1 MAYSIN
7 GIYFMTI
14 EQEIITSYENTPY
27 PYLGYQQTHPDTAAS
42 IATILGLTPTDVEH
56 CRVLEVG
63 CAVGGNLIPM
73 AFALPDS
80 HFVGFD
86 ISPAQIKAGQ
96 AMIDEMGLTNI
107 ELKTLDIMEITEAS
121 LGKFDYI
128 IAHGIYSW
136 VPDTVRD
143 QLLAMCRELLTENG
157 IANISYNVLPGWKMM
172 GMLRDMMLHHTRNTD
187 DPDEKVA
194 ESREL
199 ADFLVKSVP
208 KLNKGSVSFYSSYR
222 DFLEGYNEFVIKGRD
237 ESSFP
242 ANLMLHDEIAVINH
256 PVYFHQFAEHIDQH
270 DLQYVSEASLSK
282 VMPTNLPDDVS
293 KEVLAMSGDIIEMEQ
308 YMDFLYNRT
317 FRQTLVCH
325 KEREVNRMLSPTA
338 ERMEKFYFASNAQ
351 LTTPHAML
359 SEAGVARWKGSDG
372 AEFATDHPVTKQAM
386 AYLLEQFP
394 MSVNYSDLYKI
405 AMQETYNRIPDDGTE
420 QRDIALL
427 AVNLLRMFSYSDT
440 LMEFH
445 TIPTRCTTKISNM
458 PKVSVVARGLVVK
471 GYGTVSNMRHQRV
484 QLEPLAQ
491 LILPLLDGEHSQRA
505 LITHL
510 KGLVESGKI
519 TLESADG
526 TPLTKAKLQSR
537 IKHELNQQ
545 LQWFAHAALLIE

>member
-1 MAYSIN
+1 
-7 GIYFMTI
+7 MTI

-27 PYLGYQQTHPDTAAS
+27 PYLGYQQTHPDTAAG

-56 CRVLEVG
+56 SRVLEVG

-80 HFVGFD
+80 QFVGFD
-86 ISPAQIKAGQ
+86 ISPAQIEAGQ
-96 AMIDEMGLTNI
+96 AMIQELGLTNI
-107 ELKTLDIMEITEAS
+107 ELQTLDIMDATEDT

-136 VPDTVRD
+136 VPENVRD
-143 QLLAMCRELLTENG
+143 RLLAMCRELLTDNG

-172 GMLRDMMLHHTRNTD
+172 GMLRDMMLHHTRDTD
-187 DPDEKVA
+187 DPDDKVA

-199 ADFLVKSVP
+199 ANFLVESVP
-208 KLNKGSVSFYSSYR
+208 KLNKGNVSFYSSYR
-222 DFLEGYNEFVIKGRD
+222 DFLEGYNEFVLKGRD

-256 PVYFHQFAEHIDQH
+256 PVYFHQFAEHLDQH
-270 DLQYVSEASLSK
+270 DLQYISEATLSK
-282 VMPTNLPDDVS
+282 VMPTNLPQDVAQ
-293 KEVLAMSGDIIEMEQ
+293 ELLGMSGDIIEMEQ

-317 FRQTLVCH
+317 FRQTLICH
-325 KEREVNRMLSPTA
+325 KEREVNRRLAPNGEM
-338 ERMEKFYFASNAQ
+338 MEKFYLASNAQ

-359 SEAGVARWKGSDG
+359 SETGVARWKGSDG

-386 AYLLEQFP
+386 AHLLEQFP
-394 MSVNYSDLYKI
+394 LSVKFADLYKT
-405 AMQETYNRIPDDGTE
+405 AMQESYSRNPDDDVQ
-420 QRDIALL
+420 QRDMALL
-427 AVNLLRMFSYSDT
+427 SGHLLQMFSYSDT

-445 TIPTRCTTKISNM
+445 TIPTRCITKIANM
-458 PKVSVVARGLVVK
+458 PKVSRVARWLVQQ
-471 GYGTVSNMRHQRV
+471 GYSTVSNMRHQRV

-505 LITHL
+505 LMTHL
-510 KGLVESGKI
+510 KSLVESGNI
-519 TLESADG
+519 TFESTDG
-526 TPLTKAKLQSR
+526 KPLTKAKLQSR
-537 IKHELNQQ
+537 IKHELHQQ

>member
-1 MAYSIN
+1 
-7 GIYFMTI
+7 MTI
-14 EQEIITSYENTPY
+14 EQEIITSYDNTPY

-42 IATILGLTPTDVEH
+42 VATILGLLPTDVEH

-80 HFVGFD
+80 QFVGFD
-86 ISPAQIKAGQ
+86 ISPAQIEAGQ
-96 AMIDEMGLTNI
+96 AMIAEMGLTNI
-107 ELKTLDIMEITEAS
+107 ELKTLDIMDATEAT

-136 VPDTVRD
+136 VPDNVRN
-143 QLLAMCRELLTENG
+143 QLLVMCRELLTENG

-172 GMLRDMMLHHTRNTD
+172 GMLRDMMLHHTRNTNN
-187 DPDEKVA
+187 PDEKVA
-194 ESREL
+194 ESRKL
-199 ADFLVKSVP
+199 ANFLVESVP
-208 KLNKGSVSFYSSYR
+208 KLNKGNVSFYSSYR

-242 ANLMLHDEIAVINH
+242 ANLMLHDEIALINH
-256 PVYFHQFAEHIDQH
+256 PVYFHQFAEHIDEH

-282 VMPTNLPDDVS
+282 VMPTNLPQDVAQ
-293 KEVLAMSGDIIEMEQ
+293 EVLAMSGDIIEMEQ

-317 FRQTLVCH
+317 FRQTLICH
-325 KEREVNRMLSPTA
+325 KERDVNRMLSSTTA
-338 ERMEKFYFASNAQ
+338 MMEKFYFASNAD

-359 SEAGVARWKGSDG
+359 SETGVARWKGSDG

-386 AYLLEQFP
+386 AYLLNQFP
-394 MSVNYSDLYKI
+394 LSVSYADLSHF
-405 AMQETYNRIPDDGTE
+405 AMHETYSRTPDDETI
-420 QRDIALL
+420 QRDTAHLSM
-427 AVNLLRMFSYSDT
+427 NLLRMFSYSDT
-440 LMEFH
+440 LLEFH
-445 TIPTRCTTKISNM
+445 TIPTRCTTKIANM
-458 PKVSVVARGLVVK
+458 PKVSVVARGLVAK
-471 GYGTVSNMRHQRV
+471 GYSTVSNMRHQRV

-505 LITHL
+505 LISHL

-519 TLESADG
+519 TLESSDG